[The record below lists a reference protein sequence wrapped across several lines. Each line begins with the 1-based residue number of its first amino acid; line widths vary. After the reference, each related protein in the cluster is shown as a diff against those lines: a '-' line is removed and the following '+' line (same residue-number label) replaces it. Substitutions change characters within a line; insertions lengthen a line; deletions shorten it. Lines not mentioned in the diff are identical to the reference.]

1 MSGTIQK
8 QGLSPSVSRFLAFS
22 SIIILLIL
30 GDALFFQLNSDW
42 RTFPI
47 LIFYIFLIIRYK
59 ITANTTFLICLVL
72 FLFMY
77 VHYIFSPPAV
87 FETQYPLAPFG
98 EKIAVWLYL
107 FLVIGV
113 IQRWRE

>member
-8 QGLSPSVSRFLAFS
+8 QGSSINVSRFLILS
-22 SIIILLIL
+22 SIILLIL
-30 GDALFFQLNSDW
+30 GDALLFQDNSDW

-47 LIFYIFLIIRYK
+47 LIFYTFLIIRHK
-59 ITANTTFLICLVL
+59 ISANTTFLICLML

-77 VHYIFSPPAV
+77 VHYIFSPPV
-87 FETQYPLAPFG
+87 LFESQYPFPPFG
-98 EKIAVWLYL
+98 EKVAEWLYL

>member
-1 MSGTIQK
+1 MSGAIQK
-8 QGLSPSVSRFLAFS
+8 QGLSPSVRRFLALS
-22 SIIILLIL
+22 PIILLIL
-30 GDALFFQLNSDW
+30 GDTLLFKENSDW
-42 RTFPI
+42 ATFPI
-47 LIFYIFLIIRYK
+47 LILYIFLIIRYK
-59 ITANTTFLICLVL
+59 ITANTTFLICLLL

-77 VHYIFSPPAV
+77 VHYIFSSPGV
-87 FETQYPLAPFG
+87 FNSQYPFPPFG

>member
-8 QGLSPSVSRFLAFS
+8 QGLSPSVIRFLTLS
-22 SIIILLIL
+22 PIILLIL
-30 GDALFFQLNSDW
+30 GSALFFDRNSDW

-47 LIFYIFLIIRYK
+47 LIFYIFLIIRLK
-59 ITANTTFLICLVL
+59 IPANTTFFICLVL

-77 VHYIFSPPAV
+77 VHYIFSPPEA
-87 FETQYPLAPFG
+87 FLTQYPLAPFG
-98 EKIAVWLYL
+98 EKIAMWLYL

-113 IQRWRE
+113 IQKWRE